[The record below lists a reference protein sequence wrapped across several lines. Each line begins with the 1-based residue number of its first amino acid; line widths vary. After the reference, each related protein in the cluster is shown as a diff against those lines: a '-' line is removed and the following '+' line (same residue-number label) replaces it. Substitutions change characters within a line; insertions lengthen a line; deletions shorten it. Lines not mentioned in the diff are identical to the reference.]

1 MVNVDAVVAV
11 PRVADSLGLAGT
23 RGRSRWR
30 GCSSTTARPPGDGSC
45 CSIRRLP
52 GSSPITI
59 DLTTASDA
67 EAIDRLDLAACYGFH
82 GIQVEHEI
90 GVAGLGDRPAERF
103 AFDERDARTEVITW
117 QTRVAGGVQRVVV
130 SQLAGDRAAVA
141 QVAAAVSA
149 VTADIY
155 DSVPTAM
162 DRDGGLTA

>member
-1 MVNVDAVVAV
+1 MSTAVVAV
-11 PRVADSLGLAGT
+11 PQVADSLGLVALEAQPVAWVQQYYGQAT
-23 RGRSRWR
+23 WR
-30 GCSSTTARPPGDGSC
+30 RFVLFDPEA
-45 CSIRRLP
+45 P

-82 GIQVEHEI
+82 GIQVDHEI
-90 GVAGLGDRPAERF
+90 GVDGLGDRPAERF
-103 AFDERDARTEVITW
+103 AFDERDARTEVVTW

-149 VTADIY
+149 TTAAATE
-155 DSVPTAM
+155 SVS
-162 DRDGGLTA
+162 DRAAS